1 LPDKLSGIVIKA
13 QSGFFTVQ
21 AGDGSQVVA
30 QVRGRLKKDR
40 RDTDLIA
47 VGDRVTVAVAEDGAA
62 SIEKIAARERALARL
77 APSAKG
83 RGGRRWDRQGYLSE
97 REQVIV
103 ANPDEVVFVFSCAHP
118 EPRLR
123 MLDRF
128 LVGAEAQAIP
138 AVICANKIDLVGGV
152 TGGRDWF
159 GLYEEIGY
167 LVIYTSA
174 VTGEGVDVLHAQLTG
189 KLSVLAGPS
198 GAGKS
203 TLLNKMQPG
212 LGLVARQVS
221 QATGKGRHTTV
232 VPELLPLD
240 GGGWVADTPGI
251 RALALFDTD
260 PEDLDA
266 YFPEIAPLVAECQFS
281 DCTHLV
287 EPGCA
292 VIAAVEEGRIHPERY
307 ESYAAL
313 RDEHQRLADTYW
325 WGIKD

>member
-1 LPDKLSGIVIKA
+1 M
-13 QSGFFTVQ
+13 
-21 AGDGSQVVA
+21 
-30 QVRGRLKKDR
+30 R
-40 RDTDLIA
+40 
-47 VGDRVTVAVAEDGAA
+47 
-62 SIEKIAARERALARL
+62 
-77 APSAKG
+77 
-83 RGGRRWDRQGYLSE
+83 
-97 REQVIV
+97 
-103 ANPDEVVFVFSCAHP
+103 
-118 EPRLR
+118 
-123 MLDRF
+123 
-128 LVGAEAQAIP
+128 
-138 AVICANKIDLVGGV
+138 
-152 TGGRDWF
+152 
-159 GLYEEIGY
+159 
-167 LVIYTSA
+167 
-174 VTGEGVDVLHAQLTG
+174 AQLTG

-198 GAGKS
+198 GSGKS

-212 LGLVARQVS
+212 LGLAARQVS

-313 RDEHQRLADTYW
+313 RDEHQRLADAYW

>member
-1 LPDKLSGIVIKA
+1 MPEQFKGIVVKA

-21 AGDGSQVVA
+21 SQDGRQVVA
-30 QVRGRLKKDR
+30 QMRGRLKKER

-47 VGDRVTVAVAEDGAA
+47 TGDRVTVAIADDGSSTIEEVAERG
-62 SIEKIAARERALARL
+62 RALTRL

-103 ANPDEVVFVFSCAHP
+103 ANPDEVVFVFACADP
-118 EPRLR
+118 EPHLR

-128 LVGAEAQAIP
+128 LVGSEAQEIP

-152 TGGRDWF
+152 AGGRELF

-167 LVIYTSA
+167 PVIYTSA
-174 VTGEGVDVLHAQLTG
+174 ITGEGVDELRDQLTD

-203 TLLNKMQPG
+203 TLLNAMQPG
-212 LGLVARQVS
+212 LGLTAREVS

-251 RALALFDTD
+251 RAIALFDTD
-260 PEDLDA
+260 PEELDA

-281 DCTHLV
+281 DCTHIV

-292 VIAAVEEGRIHPERY
+292 VMAAVEAGLIHPERY
-307 ESYAAL
+307 ESYVIL

-325 WGIKD
+325 WGINE